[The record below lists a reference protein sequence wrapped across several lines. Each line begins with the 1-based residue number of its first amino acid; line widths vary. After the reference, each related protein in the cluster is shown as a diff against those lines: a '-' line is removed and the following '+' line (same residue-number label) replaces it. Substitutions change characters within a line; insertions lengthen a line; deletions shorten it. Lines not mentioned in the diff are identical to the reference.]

1 VNMVM
6 SYLPLS
12 ITERFMTWLNPEMKR
27 RRRVADAASEF
38 KGSQWSAET
47 ARAKNNLL
55 KEAKAERV
63 KARQTIA
70 LPVIQG
76 PAKGP
81 DVEETAQPSR

>member
-1 VNMVM
+1 MVM

-12 ITERFMTWLNPEMKR
+12 LTEPFMTWLNPEMKR

-47 ARAKNNLL
+47 ARAKNDLL
-55 KEAKAERV
+55 KGAKAERE

-76 PAKGP
+76 QTKAPHA
-81 DVEETAQPSR
+81 EETAQPSR